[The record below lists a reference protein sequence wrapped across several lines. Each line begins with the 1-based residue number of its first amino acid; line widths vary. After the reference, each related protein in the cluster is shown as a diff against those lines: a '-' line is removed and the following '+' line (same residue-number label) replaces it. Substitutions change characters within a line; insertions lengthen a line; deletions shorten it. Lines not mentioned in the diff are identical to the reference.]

1 MAAADLPTFDL
12 VCATVDRTEP
22 LERLLTSIELQG
34 GPTVRVIVVDQN
46 ADDLVARVV
55 DERPTDLQIVRIRA
69 ERGLA
74 RARNAALGSLA
85 ADIVA
90 FPDDDCTY
98 PPGLLERVARRFAED
113 PSLDG
118 LSGSAKSSEGD
129 ADASWAREPA
139 VLDADNL
146 WNRVISFGIFLRRDV
161 VERVGAFDETLG
173 LGSGSLWSSGEEVE
187 YVLRAIQA
195 RTRIEYDPSLVVTHA
210 VKRYTPT
217 ELRAV
222 GLRDGASIGWILR
235 RHRYGLRSTVRMLA
249 RPLGGIGASLAR
261 GDVTRASF
269 HAATFAGRVRG
280 YLGAP
285 SS

>member
-22 LERLLTSIELQG
+22 LDRLLTSIELQG
-34 GPTVRVIVVDQN
+34 GAAVRVIVVDQN
-46 ADDLVARVV
+46 ADDAVARAL
-55 DERPTDLQIVRIRA
+55 DERSTDLPIVRIRA
-69 ERGLA
+69 ERGLS
-74 RARNAALGSLA
+74 RARNAALPMLA
-85 ADIVA
+85 AEIVA

-98 PPGLLERVARRFAED
+98 PPGLLERVARRFADD

-118 LSGSAKSSEGD
+118 LSGSARSSEGD

-139 VLDADNL
+139 VVDADNL

-161 VERVGAFDETLG
+161 VERTGAFDERLG

-187 YVLRAIQA
+187 YVLRAIHAGA
-195 RTRIEYDPSLVVTHA
+195 RIDYDPSFVVTHA

-217 ELRAV
+217 ELRSV
-222 GLRDGASIGWILR
+222 GLRDGASVGWILR
-235 RHRYGLRSTVRMLA
+235 RHRYGFRSTVRMLA
-249 RPLGGIGASLAR
+249 RPLGGIGASLGR

-269 HAATFAGRVRG
+269 HAATFVGRVRG
-280 YLGAP
+280 YLGAR

>member
-22 LERLLTSIELQG
+22 LGRLLTSIELQA
-34 GPTVRVIVVDQN
+34 GPAVRVIVVDQN
-46 ADDLVARVV
+46 ADDAVARVL
-55 DERPTDLQIVRIRA
+55 DEHQPDLQIVRIRA
-69 ERGLA
+69 ERGLS
-74 RARNAALGSLA
+74 RARNAALPTLA
-85 ADIVA
+85 AEIVG

-113 PSLDG
+113 ASLDG
-118 LSGSAKSSEGD
+118 LSGSARSSEGA

-146 WNRVISFGIFLRRDV
+146 WNRVISFGIFLRRDT
-161 VERVGAFDETLG
+161 VEQVGAFDERLG
-173 LGSGSLWSSGEEVE
+173 LGSGSLWSSGEEVD
-187 YVLRAIQA
+187 YVLRAIHA
-195 RTRIEYDPSLVVTHA
+195 GARIEYDPTLVVTHA

-217 ELRAV
+217 ELRRV
-222 GLRDGASIGWILR
+222 GLRDGASVGWLLR
-235 RHRYGLRSTVRMLA
+235 RHRYGLRPTVRMLA
-249 RPLGGIGASLAR
+249 RPLGGIVTSLGR
-261 GDVTRASF
+261 RDVTRASF
-269 HAATFAGRVRG
+269 HAATLVGRVRG